1 MIRFITKR
9 GASSPLAGG
18 QVSTTLSSPWG
29 VERTVHSG
37 GNQRT
42 ELYTHAHFFSK
53 LRCSEVYFLLPSGG
67 VSKGLQ
73 GWGVNHRKSFHMD
86 SESRNKCPPYSL
98 ERWGGVGRR
107 NCFEFL
113 FFYIS
118 FEFLM

>member
-1 MIRFITKR
+1 MKKVIWFITKR

-29 VERTVHSG
+29 VEWTVHSG

-98 ERWGGVGRR
+98 ERWGGG
-107 NCFEFL
+107 
-113 FFYIS
+113 
-118 FEFLM
+118 

>member
-1 MIRFITKR
+1 MIWFITKR

-29 VERTVHSG
+29 VERNVHSV

-53 LRCSEVYFLLPSGG
+53 LRCSEVYFLLPSGV

-98 ERWGGVGRR
+98 ERWGGWVEGIAL
-107 NCFEFL
+107 NSFSFTFL
-113 FFYIS
+113 LNF
-118 FEFLM
+118 